1 MGVASRVTTVLV
13 WALIV
18 VVAIA
23 LVSSVVL
30 GQPALLGYVQ
40 SGSMSPTLST
50 GDGYVPIPGIL
61 AGEIGEG
68 DVITFESDQI
78 EGGQPTTHRVVEVTD
93 GGYVTK
99 GDANPFTD
107 QDSGAPPVTDD
118 QITAVALQLNGDI
131 VRLPGLGVGIGLVR
145 GSLAWLQE
153 TLASVLGTTLFR
165 GERGLALTLFAG
177 GTVLL
182 LTEVALGW
190 RGRADRDRTR
200 SRSRGSLERIDNR
213 LLIGGLA
220 VLLMLV
226 ATVGM
231 LAPAGA
237 TSFELISA
245 ESDAETPRVA
255 AAGTTVDRPY
265 VTENTGLMPIR
276 VFVEPS
282 SDGVMVGQG
291 RFSLARGETREQTI
305 RTAAPE
311 EIGLY
316 YRSVTE
322 YRYFAV
328 LPTSVIDGLHELHP
342 AAALLAVN
350 LVIGGTVATI
360 GLAIVGTGQ
369 LRTRSRSR
377 PTGGVLRRFRR
388 KGK

>member
-1 MGVASRVTTVLV
+1 ML

-23 LVSSVVL
+23 LVSNVVL

-78 EGGQPTTHRVVEVTD
+78 EGGQPTTHRVVDVTD
-93 GGYVTK
+93 GGYITK

-118 QITAVALQLNGDI
+118 QITAVALQANGDV
-131 VRLPGLGVGIGLVR
+131 VRIPALGLGVELVQGFVER
-145 GSLAWLQE
+145 VQRI
-153 TLASVLGTTLFR
+153 LASTLGTTLFR

-177 GTVLL
+177 GTALL
-182 LTEVALGW
+182 LAEVVAGW
-190 RGRADRDRTR
+190 RGRPDR
-200 SRSRGSLERIDNR
+200 SRSRSRSRLEIDRIDSR

-255 AAGTTVDRPY
+255 AAGTTTERPY

-276 VFVEPS
+276 VIVEPS
-282 SDGVMVGQG
+282 SDGVTVSDE
-291 RFSLARGETREQTI
+291 RLSLSRGETREQTI

-316 YRSVTE
+316 YRSITE

-328 LPTSVIDGLHELHP
+328 LPTGVIDGLHELHP

-350 LVIGGTVATI
+350 LVIGGTVTLLGALI
-360 GLAIVGTGQ
+360 IGTGR

-377 PTGGVLRRFRR
+377 PTQGLPGRFRR
-388 KGK
+388 NRK